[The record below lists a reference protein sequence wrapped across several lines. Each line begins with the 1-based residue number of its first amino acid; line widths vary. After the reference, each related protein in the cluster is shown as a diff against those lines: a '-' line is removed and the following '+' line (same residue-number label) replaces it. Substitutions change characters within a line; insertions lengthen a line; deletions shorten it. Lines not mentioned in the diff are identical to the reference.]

1 MESITMAAGV
11 DLDSETF
18 RRLGYQAVDLAAD
31 YLATIGDGPVYQ
43 RMRQAD
49 RQGLLDMP
57 LPEQGLDPAT
67 ILTAFERQV
76 LPYPMG
82 NGHPRFH
89 GWVNSPPAPIG
100 AVAEFLAAVM
110 NPASTGGDF
119 SAVYLERAVTGW
131 LMDLLDFPREGSFG
145 LLVSGGSMASLT
157 CLTAAR
163 QRAVRDAGGDVR
175 RDGLQ
180 GTDIPLVLYLASEGH
195 TTMLKAAE
203 LLGIGRQNV
212 RLIAVDQA
220 YRMDVDA
227 LRATVLA
234 DRKAGKLP
242 FCVAASAGTASTGAV
257 DPLDDIATLCEQEGL
272 WFHLDGAYGAPGVLD
287 PAVAPI
293 FAGMERADSIAI
305 DPHKWF
311 SVPVECGCAL
321 VRDGELLRETFSLVP
336 SYVKTEE
343 GRGIG
348 GLPWYSEYGFQ
359 QTRGFRSLKLWM
371 VLAQFGRDGLVA
383 HVAHCNRLA
392 ARLAGQIEA
401 AGDFELLAPRTL
413 SIVCFRYLP
422 PDLHGGDAALNDLN
436 REIVFRIQ
444 EGGELFLTQ
453 ADLSGRF
460 ALRACFLNYL
470 TTEAHVDLILPVI
483 RRIAGQAG

>member
-1 MESITMAAGV
+1 MVTAGV
-11 DLDSETF
+11 DIEAETF
-18 RRLGYQAVDLAAD
+18 RRLGHQVVDLAAD
-31 YLATIGDGPVYQ
+31 YLAGIADGPVYQ
-43 RMRQAD
+43 RTPQVDRQA
-49 RQGLLDMP
+49 LMEMP
-57 LPEQGLDPAT
+57 LPERGLDPVSILAT
-67 ILTAFERQV
+67 FERLV

-100 AVAEFLAAVM
+100 VIAEFLAALM

-119 SAVYLERAVTGW
+119 SAIYVERAVTGW
-131 LMDLLDFPREGSFG
+131 LMDLLGFPREGSFG

-163 QRAVRDAGGDVR
+163 HRAVRDAGGDVR
-175 RDGLQ
+175 HDGLQ

-195 TTMLKAAE
+195 TTMIKAAE
-203 LLGIGRQNV
+203 LLGIGRANV
-212 RLIAVDQA
+212 RLIPVDGA
-220 YRMDVDA
+220 FRMDVDA
-227 LRATVLA
+227 LRAAIRA
-234 DRKAGKLP
+234 DREAGKLP

-257 DPLDDIATLCEQEGL
+257 DPLDDIATLCEAEGI
-272 WFHLDGAYGAPGVLD
+272 WFHVDGAYGAPGVLD
-287 PAVAPI
+287 PATALR
-293 FAGMERADSIAI
+293 FKGMKRADSLAI

-371 VLAQFGRDGLVA
+371 VLAQFGREGLVD

-392 ARLAGQIEA
+392 ARLAAQVEA
-401 AGDFELLAPRTL
+401 ADDFELLAPRTL
-413 SIVCFRYLP
+413 SIVCFRFLP
-422 PDLHGGDAALNDLN
+422 ADLSDDDAALNDLN
-436 REIVFRIQ
+436 REIVFRVQ
-444 EGGELFLTQ
+444 ESGELFLTQ
-453 ADLSGRF
+453 ADLAGHF

-470 TTEAHVDLILPVI
+470 TTGEHVDLILPAI
-483 RRIAGQAG
+483 RRVAGKLEH